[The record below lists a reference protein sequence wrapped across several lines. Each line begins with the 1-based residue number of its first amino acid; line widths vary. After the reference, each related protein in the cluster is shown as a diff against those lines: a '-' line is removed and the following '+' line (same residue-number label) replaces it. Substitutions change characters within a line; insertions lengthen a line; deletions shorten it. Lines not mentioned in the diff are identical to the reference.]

1 MNKCKLIVP
10 FMLLFAFTTAQTI
23 EGTVTDSDGNALVG
37 ANVVVDGTS
46 LGAAA
51 DSDRNYMIDA
61 GSVQGQSVSGFWRRR
76 GGPPAPGMA
85 LSENFNHH
93 LEVIMVHTRDNS
105 IFNFYFPPVRTP
117 NKESR

>member
-37 ANVVVDGTS
+37 ANVIVDGTS

-51 DSDRNYMIDA
+51 DSDGNYMIDEIGRA
-61 GSVQGQSVSGFWRRR
+61 HV
-76 GGPPAPGMA
+76 
-85 LSENFNHH
+85 
-93 LEVIMVHTRDNS
+93 
-105 IFNFYFPPVRTP
+105 
-117 NKESR
+117 